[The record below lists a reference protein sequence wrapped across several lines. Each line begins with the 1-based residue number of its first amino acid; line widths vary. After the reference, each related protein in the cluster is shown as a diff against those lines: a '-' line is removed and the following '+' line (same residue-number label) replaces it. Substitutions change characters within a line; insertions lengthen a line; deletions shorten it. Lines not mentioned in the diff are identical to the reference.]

1 MIGFAAAGL
10 GFAVALAAARPAAAC
25 TTFLLERGAERV
37 VGKSY
42 DWHMGQGLVMVN
54 KRGVAKQSLPGKP
67 GDRPTRWVSRHAS
80 VTFNQYGREL
90 PNGGMNDAGLVVEV
104 MWLDD
109 SVYEKADQRPSLNE
123 LQWIQY
129 HLDSHGSVADMVAAA
144 AQQRVSPLYAAV
156 HYLACDKTGACA
168 AFEYLGGK
176 LVVTPGAKTLTN
188 HSYAE
193 SVAWAAKQRAMP
205 RGMGSLERFARASR
219 QIEMGTLE
227 GSPSPPATGSRGQSP
242 RSPTRSAP
250 LAAEPITAAFAIL
263 DGVRSSASQWNIVYD
278 PVHMRVHFRT
288 RSSPAIKTLDAS
300 KLDPSCARAVTLL
313 DIDTDAGGDI
323 AARLR
328 PYDEATNRNLIER
341 SVRRIRK
348 QLPPGSVEGLV
359 AYPSALACTAP

>member
-1 MIGFAAAGL
+1 MLAAS
-10 GFAVALAAARPAAAC
+10 LAAASAADAC
-25 TTFLLERGAERV
+25 TTFMLERDGDRV

-54 KRGVAKQSLPGKP
+54 RRGVAKRSLPGKP
-67 GDRPTRWVSRHAS
+67 GDRAALWVSRHAS

-90 PNGGMNDAGLVVEV
+90 PNGGMNDAGLVVEI

-109 SVYEKADQRPSLNE
+109 SVYEKPDQRPTLNE

-129 HLDSHGSVADMVAAA
+129 QLDNHASVSEMVATAPGL
-144 AQQRVSPLYAAV
+144 RVSPLYAAV
-156 HYLACDKTGACA
+156 HYLACDRTGACA
-168 AFEYLGGK
+168 AFEHLGGK
-176 LVVTPGAKTLTN
+176 QVVTPGVKTLTN

-193 SVAWAAKQRAMP
+193 SVAWAARQSAP
-205 RGMGSLERFARASR
+205 PGGMGSLQRFARASR
-219 QIEMGTLE
+219 QIAA
-227 GSPSPPATGSRGQSP
+227 PAPAGGDP
-242 RSPTRSAP
+242 VA
-250 LAAEPITAAFAIL
+250 AAFAIL

-300 KLDPSCARAVTLL
+300 KLDPSCARAVTLI
-313 DIDTDAGGDI
+313 DIDTDAGGDV

-328 PYDEATNRNLIER
+328 PYDDATNRALIER

-348 QLPPGSVEGLV
+348 HLPPGSVEGLV
-359 AYPSALACTAP
+359 AFPSALVCAAP

>member
-1 MIGFAAAGL
+1 M
-10 GFAVALAAARPAAAC
+10 
-25 TTFLLERGAERV
+25 
-37 VGKSY
+37 
-42 DWHMGQGLVMVN
+42 
-54 KRGVAKQSLPGKP
+54 
-67 GDRPTRWVSRHAS
+67 
-80 VTFNQYGREL
+80 TFNQYGREL
-90 PNGGMNDAGLVVEV
+90 PNGGMNDAGLVVEI

-109 SVYEKADQRPSLNE
+109 SVYEKPDQRPALNE

-129 HLDSHGSVADMVAAA
+129 HLDTHGSVAEMVAAA
-144 AQQRVSPLYAAV
+144 PQQRVSPLYAAV

-193 SVAWAAKQRAMP
+193 SVAWTAKQRDVP
-205 RGMGSLERFARASR
+205 RGMGSLERFARTSR
-219 QIEMGTLE
+219 RL
-227 GSPSPPATGSRGQSP
+227 ATTTTTP
-242 RSPTRSAP
+242 
-250 LAAEPITAAFAIL
+250 AAEPVAAAFAIL
-263 DGVRSSASQWNIVYD
+263 DGVRSSTSQWNIVYD

-288 RSSPAIKTLDAS
+288 RSSPNIKTLDAS
-300 KLDPSCARAVTLL
+300 KLDPSCARAVTLI

-328 PYDEATNRNLIER
+328 PYDDATNRSLIER
-341 SVRRIRK
+341 SVRRIRR